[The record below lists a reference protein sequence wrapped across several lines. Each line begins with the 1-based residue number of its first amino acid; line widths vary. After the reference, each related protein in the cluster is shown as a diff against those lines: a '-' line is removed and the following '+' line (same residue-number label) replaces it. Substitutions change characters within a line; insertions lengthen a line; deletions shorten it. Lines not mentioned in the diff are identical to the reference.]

1 MREKKILTMKKGNRI
16 QRLGVLAGML
26 LLAAC
31 LMIPGG
37 ALGEEKPLSVS
48 VPADVRGFVTCQ
60 IRIQSPCAGEAVLRL
75 YDSNNNLWL
84 VMRETVDA
92 GDNSIPWNGLG
103 ANLEKMFSGPYHF
116 DVTVTGED
124 GTEYT
129 ATAKFN
135 MSATKPALVYA
146 LPSSETLYLDG
157 SEKWFVEYFVSAE
170 CMVDMEVRSGKKVIW
185 TGNLKFTNPDG
196 DIFSWKGKIGGGK
209 TIAPGDYTLVFKSR
223 PNPDYSFTW
232 PLHVEEGP
240 CPAYGI
246 AETGP
251 VMPERGMKDA
261 EIWEIMMK
269 PSVVIKTSGTMKQYD
284 IYEKPTTESRVTG
297 SLRGATQG
305 LEILEAGERWSLV
318 RAWTHTNGSECTGYI
333 RTDQLEV
340 VTPSTHYGLLIDKL
354 DQTMTVY
361 EDGKVI
367 GRLPVSTGK
376 PEPGNTYRETP
387 AGAFLTHLHFGSS
400 FAQEGYR
407 YEYPIRYD
415 SGNMIH
421 NVGFTRTGR
430 MRDFSDNM
438 PLLGQKA
445 SHGCIRVSPFVTED
459 CDINIYWLWTHL
471 PYHTRVIILDD
482 AGADVL
488 EVIDDEDQ

>member
-1 MREKKILTMKKGNRI
+1 M
-16 QRLGVLAGML
+16 LAGAL
-26 LLAAC
+26 LLAAWI
-31 LMIPGG
+31 LALGG
-37 ALGEEKPLSVS
+37 ASGDEMPLSVS
-48 VPADVRGFVTCQ
+48 LPENVRGFVPCT

-75 YDSNNNLWL
+75 LDSGDNLWR
-84 VMRETVDA
+84 VIRTEVTA
-92 GDNSIPWNGLG
+92 GENRVEWDGLG
-103 ANLEKMFSGPYHF
+103 ANLEKMFSGPYRF
-116 DVTVTGED
+116 EVTVTGTE
-124 GTEYT
+124 GTAYT
-129 ATAKFN
+129 AEAGFQI
-135 MSATKPALVYA
+135 SATKPALVYA

-157 SEKWFVEYFVSAE
+157 SEKWFAEYYVSAA
-170 CMVDMEVRSGKKVIW
+170 CTVDMEVRQGEKKIW
-185 TGNLKFTNPDG
+185 TGSMKVSNPDG
-196 DIFSWKGKIGGGK
+196 DMYSWRGETGGGK
-209 TIAPGDYTLVFKSR
+209 TIAPGDYTLVFRSR
-223 PNPDYSFTW
+223 QNPDYDHTW

-240 CPAYGI
+240 CPAYEI
-246 AETGP
+246 KETGP
-251 VMPERGMKDA
+251 VIPERGMTDA
-261 EIWEIMMK
+261 QIWEIMMK
-269 PSVVIKTSGTMKQYD
+269 PSVVIRTSGTMRQYD
-284 IYEKPTTESRVTG
+284 IYERPSSASRVTG

-333 RTDQLEV
+333 RTSQLMTE
-340 VTPSTHYGLLIDKL
+340 TPSPHYGLLIDKL

-361 EDGKVI
+361 RDGEVI

-387 AGAFLTHLHFGSS
+387 AGAFLTHLHFGAS

-415 SGNMIH
+415 AGNMIH
-421 NVGFTRTGR
+421 NVGFTRVGR
-430 MRDFSDNM
+430 RRDFSDNL
-438 PLLGQKA
+438 PLLGRKA

-482 AGADVL
+482 AGADAL